1 MDKLRLIDAINNS
14 ELDYNELYNNINI
27 IDKDKTNFDSET
39 YNEIIYLTMYMYH
52 IKKGINTLSKNGNI
66 PEVIPKYIS
75 YGEFKNQLEQYK
87 NVNYHND
94 LLPNI
99 NNVYQELIRL
109 SCSKLLDQGYWTK
122 VYSSAITGNE
132 VKEDGKIYISVDN
145 SYLYQFACFMFTNC
159 LKNHLYDYEFKVNND
174 QEINRTDNLVIYF
187 TSENLNTYL
196 DIIEELKEQY
206 PEFKVNSSH
215 MLGKEISEG
224 VVIAKDYKDGSSFAE
239 KVCKTIL
246 GLKKQGYD
254 TETIV
259 DVIDNNADKH
269 LESVVSLITDNKIHI
284 NDNKKSYK

>member
-27 IDKDKTNFDSET
+27 VDKDKTNFDSET

-52 IKKGINTLSKNGNI
+52 IKKGINTLGKNGNI

-145 SYLYQFACFMFTNC
+145 SYLY
-159 LKNHLYDYEFKVNND
+159 
-174 QEINRTDNLVIYF
+174 
-187 TSENLNTYL
+187 
-196 DIIEELKEQY
+196 
-206 PEFKVNSSH
+206 
-215 MLGKEISEG
+215 
-224 VVIAKDYKDGSSFAE
+224 
-239 KVCKTIL
+239 
-246 GLKKQGYD
+246 
-254 TETIV
+254 
-259 DVIDNNADKH
+259 
-269 LESVVSLITDNKIHI
+269 
-284 NDNKKSYK
+284 